1 MDAQQIAGLGPRL
14 TDFLSEFADCF
25 GRREPREHLRTY
37 VGGQLSDL
45 PRKSVEPIA
54 LDAGTPPRTLQ
65 RFLESIQWGEQ
76 RMRDKLQRIVARD
89 HAHPQAIGVIDE
101 SGNPKKGRRT
111 AAVQHQWCGNT
122 GKVDNCV
129 MAVHLGYV
137 VDDFQCLLDS
147 DVYLPKDWAE
157 DPESAAGGRRRA
169 HSRRRDLSQE
179 DRDGAGAGRPRAR

>member
-65 RFLESIQWGEQ
+65 RFLESIPWGEQ

-89 HAHPQAIGVIDE
+89 HAPPCDACENSASNLLHSPPVCRANHD
-101 SGNPKKGRRT
+101 
-111 AAVQHQWCGNT
+111 
-122 GKVDNCV
+122 
-129 MAVHLGYV
+129 YV
-137 VDDFQCLLDS
+137 AL
-147 DVYLPKDWAE
+147 
-157 DPESAAGGRRRA
+157 
-169 HSRRRDLSQE
+169 
-179 DRDGAGAGRPRAR
+179 